1 MCVSGCVLLSFL
13 LTRFWKEA
21 IAVKSLIPVE
31 VYNYG
36 CLHVACVWV
45 YVGRAH
51 LEINRNYNLN
61 RSNNFLLPPSVSLL
75 QKVQGIE

>member
-1 MCVSGCVLLSFL
+1 MCEWVCAAFFSSHTLL
-13 LTRFWKEA
+13 EA

-31 VYNYG
+31 AYNYG